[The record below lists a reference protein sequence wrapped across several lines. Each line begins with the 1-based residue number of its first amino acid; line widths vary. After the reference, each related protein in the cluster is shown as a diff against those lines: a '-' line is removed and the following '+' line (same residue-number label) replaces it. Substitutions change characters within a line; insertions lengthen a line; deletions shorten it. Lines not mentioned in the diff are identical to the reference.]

1 MENKQARHIY
11 LKVYLIHT
19 KNMTSEKILHLK
31 IKSLHILGVYT
42 NGSKCFNH
50 SNDRIS
56 IRFQCIIHQHNKN
69 NY

>member
-1 MENKQARHIY
+1 
-11 LKVYLIHT
+11 
-19 KNMTSEKILHLK
+19 MTSEKILHLK